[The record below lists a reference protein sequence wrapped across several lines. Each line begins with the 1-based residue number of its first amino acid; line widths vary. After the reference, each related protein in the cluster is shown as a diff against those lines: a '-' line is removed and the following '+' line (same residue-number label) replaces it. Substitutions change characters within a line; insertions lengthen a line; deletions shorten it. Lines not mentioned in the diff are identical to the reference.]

1 MNNGLFSSLKNEV
14 GQTIVYHWDRKRLE
28 VAHFRSNWFNRV
40 KKKKRKWNQFYGS
53 SFLVSSRTCLLDDVL
68 NLLESYKRWIILNRM
83 KVDHNSYFTSN
94 QNTYKYA
101 MKNKTTKLKIII
113 VFSIFVI
120 FINSSIDL

>member
-40 KKKKRKWNQFYGS
+40 KRKKEFYGS

-68 NLLESYKRWIILNRM
+68 NLLKSCKRWIILNRM
-83 KVDHNSYFTSN
+83 KVGQFIFYFKSKHLRICN
-94 QNTYKYA
+94 EE
-101 MKNKTTKLKIII
+101 
-113 VFSIFVI
+113 
-120 FINSSIDL
+120 